1 MNIVVGFNSDKEDF
15 GGKISKSL
23 RDAGLP
29 VDDIAVRNLKSSLYD
44 YVFAHKHDVD
54 AVIISEHLESASP
67 YLVKDVENLM
77 AVNEDIRI
85 VLIVDDKHY
94 GDNYMRK
101 LFANGFYSA
110 VFAKDSKM
118 KNIADIIL
126 NKRTRRYTKAYY
138 GIAGVPAE
146 ESKDMSDNVPA
157 GTATGSP
164 VSIETKETFGKWVDR
179 LSRAATDDERIGIV
193 KSAKKS
199 MAAEVFEDFI
209 DYLPKQIYGAMEH
222 DAELSEY
229 ISKIVP
235 QTSPVQYKL
244 STEVVGVI
252 SEAGSDIATFL
263 SVDIA
268 KGCVA
273 NGYLPTY
280 FELPYLENEDDN
292 GSNGAYNLLK
302 LGNIEDGFVS
312 HMQAVQVGEGAPLK
326 TNMYEGISMICPN
339 PYTDV
344 LDDWS
349 LLDTYK
355 VLHNATNPVIVSVGK
370 KYSMPDVK
378 EMVRDFTSVVIIVPP
393 SESVAAYVASIK
405 RMLKIGDDKKIVA
418 VVNEPSVKYADLYGY
433 TEVGYPHVFESGYN
447 GMSSDED
454 RLAVKSILGQLGY
467 LNDADIIPK
476 KKSGFKKMRKP
487 VPTSEI
493 KKIAFFGSQD
503 GAGCTYNT
511 IACASLL
518 AKHYRVAVLD
528 LSDKPSFCCLG
539 DMKHCKVKQSC
550 GYEYF
555 RFSGADYFFQCTYEK
570 FIEMFK
576 NVYDFVLV
584 DCGKN
589 TEGVAF
595 CNADYRIGALVSG
608 VWNCDSLY
616 QFISSMPPVRSGIF
630 YLMSGCNTKE
640 LSGYRKTLKLSNIYG
655 MPYSKN
661 PWEPTEDMSV
671 IFSNLLKLGL

>member
-85 VLIVDDKHY
+85 VLIVDDEHY
-94 GDNYMRK
+94 GDIYMRK
-101 LFANGFYSA
+101 LFSNGFYSA

-138 GIAGVPAE
+138 GIVGASDEIKGT
-146 ESKDMSDNVPA
+146 SDNAPVN
-157 GTATGSP
+157 TITGPSDK
-164 VSIETKETFGKWVDR
+164 IEKKETLGMWVDR
-179 LSRAATDDERIGIV
+179 LSKAISDEERIKII
-193 KSAKKS
+193 KNAKKS
-199 MAAEVFEDFI
+199 LSAKEFEDFVE
-209 DYLPKQIYGAMEH
+209 YLPKQIYSVMEC
-222 DAELSEY
+222 DSELSKY
-229 ISKIVP
+229 VSKES
-235 QTSPVQYKL
+235 SPVQCKL
-244 STEVVGVI
+244 STDVIGVI
-252 SEAGSDIATFL
+252 CEDDTSIATFL

-273 NGYLPTY
+273 NGYSPTY
-280 FELPYLENEDDN
+280 FELPYLESEDDT
-292 GSNGAYNLLK
+292 GCNGAYKLLN
-302 LGNIEDGFVS
+302 LGNLKDGFVS
-312 HMQAVQVGEGAPLK
+312 HMQAVQVGEGAPLR

-355 VLHNATNPVIVSVGK
+355 VLHNATNPIVVSIGK
-370 KYSMPDVK
+370 KYKMPDVK
-378 EMVRDFTSVVIIVPP
+378 ELVRDFTSIVVVVPQ
-393 SESVAAYVASIK
+393 SESVSAYIASIK
-405 RMLKIGDDKKIVA
+405 QLLKIGDDKKIVA
-418 VVNEPSVKYADLYGY
+418 VTNASDVKYADLYSY
-433 TEVGYPHVFESGYN
+433 TEVGFPGLFIPGYS
-447 GMSSDED
+447 GMSSDAESA
-454 RLAVKSILGQLGY
+454 AVKAILGQLGY
-467 LNDADIIPK
+467 SNDAVIA
-476 KKSGFKKMRKP
+476 FKKTSIFKKVHTP
-487 VPTSEI
+487 VVVEGI

-518 AKHYRVAVLD
+518 AKHYRVAVLE

-539 DMKHCKVKQSC
+539 DMKRCKVRQSC

-555 RFSGADYFFQCTYEK
+555 TLSGADYFFRCTYEK
-570 FIEMFK
+570 FMELLK

-589 TEGVAF
+589 TECVAF
-595 CNADYRIGALVSG
+595 CNADYRIGALISG